1 MLSNVNNEKVWVITD
16 LESRKLIATLL
27 TTETPIVGSGI
38 KLSRE
43 RTYNIVNVVYEVS
56 TSLLPLEDVVEN
68 VEQLGYQRCIED
80 TSIRPKYIVKVVER
94 EIKLF

>member
-1 MLSNVNNEKVWVITD
+1 MLSNEKVWTITD
-16 LESRKLIATLL
+16 VETRKLVATLI
-27 TTETPIVGSGI
+27 TTETPVVGSAI

-56 TSLLPLEDVVEN
+56 THLIPLEDAVDEL
-68 VEQLGYQRCIED
+68 EQGYPRCIED
-80 TSIRPKYIVKVVER
+80 TSIRPRYNVKVVER